1 MHYLKQIVKQ
11 QKSGIACGCYS
22 ACTANEYVIEAVLEA
37 AGGDYAVIEATA
49 NQVNQFGGYTGMLP
63 ADFRDFVFGIADK
76 IGFPREKII
85 LGGDHLG
92 PLNWQNDSESA
103 AMEKSD
109 ELIKQYVAA
118 GFTKIHLDTSMKLA
132 DDDKESRLSDE
143 IIARRAARLCKV
155 AEAHKIGEVVYVIG
169 SEVPIPGGAQDAE
182 HISVTSPSDFE
193 ATLQAFKEA
202 FFAEGLQDAWESV
215 VAVVVQPGVEFGD
228 DSVDE
233 YDRDAAKSLC
243 VALKKHD
250 NIVFE
255 GHSTDYQTRYKLKE
269 LVEDGIAIL
278 KVGPGL
284 TFAMREGLFALE
296 QVEKA
301 IYATRSEVKL
311 SNLADVLEAAMLAE
325 PTNWAKH
332 YRGDEHKIAFA
343 RKFSYSDR
351 ARYYLP
357 NPTVD
362 AAICTLMDN
371 LTKVEIPLTVVSQYL
386 PNQYKKIR
394 EQSLAVTP
402 QALLKDRIRDLIDDY
417 LFACAGNHTN

>member
-1 MHYLKQIVKQ
+1 MHYLKQIVKN
-11 QKSGIACGCYS
+11 QKAGIACGCYS
-22 ACTANEYVIEAVLEA
+22 ACTANAYVIEAVLEA
-37 AGGDYAVIEATA
+37 AGDDYAVIEATA

-92 PLNWQNDSESA
+92 PLTWQGDTEEI

-132 DDDKESRLSDE
+132 DDDKDSRLSDE
-143 IIARRAARLCKV
+143 VIARRAARLCKV
-155 AEAHKIGEVVYVIG
+155 AEAHKTGEVVYVIG
-169 SEVPIPGGAQDAE
+169 SEVPIPGGAQSEE
-182 HISVTSPSDFE
+182 HISVTSPEDFE
-193 ATLQAFKEA
+193 ATLQTFKEA
-202 FFAEGLQDAWESV
+202 FLAENLSDAWENV

-233 YDRDAAKSLC
+233 YNRDAAKTLC
-243 VALKKHD
+243 AALKKHD

-255 GHSTDYQTRYKLKE
+255 GHSTDYQTKYKLKE

-284 TFAMREGLFALE
+284 TFAMREGLFVLE
-296 QVEKA
+296 QIEKA
-301 IYATRSEVKL
+301 VYATRSEVKL
-311 SNLADVLEAAMLAE
+311 SNFADVLDAAMLAE
-325 PTNWAKH
+325 PANWEKH
-332 YRGDEHKIAFA
+332 YRGDSDKIAFA

-357 NPTVD
+357 NPLVD
-362 AAICTLMDN
+362 EAICKLMDN
-371 LTKVEIPLTVVSQYL
+371 LANAEIPLTVISQYL
-386 PNQYKKIR
+386 PNQYRKIR
-394 EQSLAVTP
+394 EQGLAVTP
-402 QALLKDRIRDLIDDY
+402 QALLKSRIKDLIDDY
-417 LFACAGNHTN
+417 LFACAGN

>member
-1 MHYLKQIVKQ
+1 MHYLKELVKQ
-11 QKSGIACGCYS
+11 QKSGVACGCYS
-22 ACTANEYVIEAVLEA
+22 ACTANAYVLEA
-37 AGGDYAVIEATA
+37 VMEAAGDNYAVIEATA

-63 ADFRDFVFGIADK
+63 ADFRDFVFSIADK
-76 IGFPREKII
+76 VGFPQEKII

-92 PLNWQNDSESA
+92 PLTWQGDNEDI
-103 AMEKSD
+103 AMEKSE

-132 DDDKESRLSDE
+132 DDDKDSRLSDE
-143 IIARRAARLCKV
+143 VIARRAAKLCKV
-155 AEAHKIGEVVYVIG
+155 AEAHKTGEVVYVIG
-169 SEVPIPGGAQDAE
+169 SEVPIPGGAQSEE
-182 HISVTSPSDFE
+182 HISVTSPADFE

-202 FFAEGLQDAWESV
+202 FATEGLNDAWKNV

-233 YDRDAAKSLC
+233 YNREAAKSLC
-243 VALKKHD
+243 AALKKYD

-296 QVEKA
+296 QIEKA
-301 IYATRSEVKL
+301 VYATRPDVKL
-311 SNLADVLEAAMLAE
+311 SNFAEVLESAMLDE
-325 PTNWAKH
+325 PANWKKH
-332 YRGDEHKIAFA
+332 YHGDDHKIAFA

-357 NPTVD
+357 NPLVD
-362 AAICTLMDN
+362 GAVNTLMDN
-371 LTKVEIPLTVVSQYL
+371 LTNETIPLTVISQFL
-386 PNQYKKIR
+386 PNQYRKIR
-394 EQSLAVTP
+394 EQRLVITP
-402 QALLKDRIRDLIDDY
+402 QTLLKDRIKDLIDDY
-417 LFACAGNHTN
+417 LFACEGN